1 MKNKI
6 LLLVLALTGFIL
18 YLNGTIAEVHN
29 TKKEIDTCMGKV
41 QLTLVRTLGGDEEE
55 DENKFF
61 KYPWDIVIDKKGMVY
76 ICDEENHRIQVFDK
90 DGNYKRTIGRR
101 GNGPTDFL
109 NPNALSI
116 DIHGNLL
123 VSDKMNFRIQVL
135 TPEGKYIRGFKIV
148 GGRISDMNSAHK
160 KDEIVIYSHMRTFLS
175 RKLLFVYDKNG
186 KQVREI
192 GKYVNNATDLAKASG
207 FVFAIGENDD
217 IYTAYHSTP
226 YVLVFN
232 NSGDI
237 KMLITYETPFEPK
250 KVRLDKSG
258 KNIEIEGN
266 KYVPS
271 ASALALDARGRI
283 YIVGQKRHLTKK
295 EASYSRS
302 TGIRRPG
309 SGDSRKVPAVE
320 NTNTDLY
327 RLIVFDSSGKIFGA
341 AQLNVFLDKIYIH
354 GNRLF
359 IIDTFKAM
367 KIYEY
372 KLRLIKSY
380 KQAKDRRYLGRD
392 QSFTLRYGAP
402 ESFIIMPTYMKG

>member
-29 TKKEIDTCMGKV
+29 TKKEIDVCMGKV
-41 QLTLVRTLGGDEEE
+41 QLTLVHTWGGDEEE

-61 KYPWDIVIDKKGMVY
+61 KFPWDIVIDNKGMVY
-76 ICDEENHRIQVFDK
+76 ICDEGNHRIQVFDK
-90 DGNYKRTIGRR
+90 DGNYKRTIGGR

-116 DIHGNLL
+116 DTHGNLL
-123 VSDKMNFRIQVL
+123 VADSMNYRIQVL

-148 GGRISDMNSAHK
+148 GGRISDINSTHK
-160 KDEIVIYSHMRTFLS
+160 IDEIVVFSYMRTFLS
-175 RKLLFVYDKNG
+175 RKLIYIYDKNG
-186 KQVREI
+186 NPIREI
-192 GKYVNNATDLAKASG
+192 GKYVNDATDPAKGESV
-207 FVFAIGENDD
+207 VFAMGENND

-232 NSGDI
+232 YSGVI

-250 KVRLDKSG
+250 KVCLDKSG

-271 ASALALDARGRI
+271 ASSLALDARGRI
-283 YIVGQKRHLTKK
+283 YIAGLKRHLTKK
-295 EASYSRS
+295 EASYNQS
-302 TGIRRPG
+302 TGIMKLG
-309 SGDSRKVPAVE
+309 SGISRMVPAVE

-341 AQLNVFLDKIYIH
+341 AQLNVFLDKIYVH

-372 KLRLIKSY
+372 KIDFR
-380 KQAKDRRYLGRD
+380 
-392 QSFTLRYGAP
+392 
-402 ESFIIMPTYMKG
+402 